1 MPRSSASPYFNPRSP
16 HGERRAPLTLVWPWE
31 AFQSTLPARGAT
43 DVVVVPRLFLNISIH
58 APRTGSDAHG
68 HRHRLRQRDFNPRSP
83 HGERRDVPFSWA
95 VNCPISI
102 HAPRTGSDK
111 TGARPEWRQTISI
124 HAPRTGSAPPRGT
137 NEAAEWHFNPRSP
150 HGERREPMISLFG
163 AFVFQ
168 STLPARGATKP
179 RPRDAARTAISIH
192 APRTGSD
199 GRFVAAI
206 YEFVIS
212 IHAPRTGSDFGVIQ
226 LDPTKLISIHAPRT
240 GSDDDGRTRNRRK
253 EDFNPRSPHGER
265 HAEPAERRT
274 RQYFNPRSPHGERRV
289 ALARASGRGNISTH
303 APRTG
308 SDPCCWR
315 LSTRWTNF
323 NPRSPHGERHD
334 LTPPDERRSRFQP
347 TLPARGATHAQH

>member
-1 MPRSSASPYFNPRSP
+1 
-16 HGERRAPLTLVWPWE
+16 
-31 AFQSTLPARGAT
+31 
-43 DVVVVPRLFLNISIH
+43 
-58 APRTGSDAHG
+58 
-68 HRHRLRQRDFNPRSP
+68 
-83 HGERRDVPFSWA
+83 
-95 VNCPISI
+95 
-102 HAPRTGSDK
+102 
-111 TGARPEWRQTISI
+111 
-124 HAPRTGSAPPRGT
+124 
-137 NEAAEWHFNPRSP
+137 
-150 HGERREPMISLFG
+150 MISLFG

-347 TLPARGATHAQH
+347 TLPARGATHTQH